1 MATLSTHLLNSTDG
15 THAGHVGIRVFQL
28 GSDGQRV
35 RMLDKATDDGGRFSE
50 SISLPLNSAHFDY
63 EMVIQ
68 SGAYFAAREAGS
80 AGRQIIKEIVI
91 RFAMPDPLGAYH
103 IPLMIAPNSYSVWW
117 SA

>member
-28 GSDGQRV
+28 GSDGQRL

-50 SISLPLNSAHFDY
+50 SINLPADSAHLDY
-63 EMVIQ
+63 EMVIR
-68 SGAYFAAREAGS
+68 SGAYFAARGFNG
-80 AGRQIIKEIVI
+80 AGRQIVKEIVI
-91 RFAMPDPLGAYH
+91 RFTMPDPLGAYH

>member
-15 THAGHVGIRVFQL
+15 THAGHVGIRIFQL
-28 GSDGQRV
+28 GSDGQRL

-50 SISLPLNSAHFDY
+50 SINLPSDSAHLDY

-68 SGAYFAAREAGS
+68 SGAYFAARGLNG
-80 AGRQIIKEIVI
+80 AGRQIVKEIVI
-91 RFAMPDPLGAYH
+91 RFTMPDPLGAYH

>member
-50 SISLPLNSAHFDY
+50 SINLPSDSAHLDY

-68 SGAYFAAREAGS
+68 SGAYFAARGFNG
-80 AGRQIIKEIVI
+80 AGRQIVKEIVI
-91 RFAMPDPLGAYH
+91 RFTMPDPLGTYH

>member
-28 GSDGQRV
+28 GSDGQRL

-50 SISLPLNSAHFDY
+50 SINLPADSAHLDY

-68 SGAYFAAREAGS
+68 SGAYFAARGFNG
-80 AGRQIIKEIVI
+80 AGRQIVKEIVI
-91 RFAMPDPLGAYH
+91 RFTMPDPLGAYH

>member
-1 MATLSTHLLNSTDG
+1 MATLSTHLLNSIDG

-28 GSDGQRV
+28 GSDGQRLP
-35 RMLDKATDDGGRFSE
+35 MLDKSTDHGGRFAE
-50 SISLPLNSAHFDY
+50 SISLPSDSANFDY

-68 SGAYFAAREAGS
+68 SGAYFSAREVNS
-80 AGRQIIKEIVI
+80 AGRQIVKEIVI

-103 IPLMIAPNSYSVWW
+103 IPLMISPNSHSVWW

>member
-35 RMLDKATDDGGRFSE
+35 RMLDKTTDDGGRFSE
-50 SISLPLNSAHFDY
+50 SISLPLDSAKFDY

-68 SGAYFAAREAGS
+68 SGAYFAARGLTGT
-80 AGRQIIKEIVI
+80 GRQIVKEIVI
-91 RFAMPDPLGAYH
+91 RFTMPDPLGAYH
-103 IPLMIAPNSYSVWW
+103 MPLMIAPNSYSVWW